1 MNTLLIALGS
11 ITILYFL
18 AAILKK
24 TTESIIKIPVCSICI
39 AVSATW
45 LGLLIAHLLGYA
57 ADITVIAILMGGSV
71 VGIMYKLEKIF
82 EKNRLSNFWIVR
94 LAVILFGCT
103 AVFMLIAGKMQYLL
117 MTGILAALF
126 AASCAF
132 FVKKENGEEKPKD
145 GFLEKMK
152 NCC

>member
-1 MNTLLIALGS
+1 MNTLFIALGS
-11 ITILYFL
+11 IVILYFL

-24 TTESIIKIPVCSICI
+24 TAERITKIPVCAICI

-45 LGLLIAHLLGYA
+45 LGLLISRLLGYEA
-57 ADITVIAILMGGSV
+57 NINVIAILMGGSV

-82 EKNRLSNFWIVR
+82 EKNGLSNFWIVR
-94 LAVILFGCT
+94 LAVMLFGIT
-103 AVFMLIAGKMQYLL
+103 AVFLLLAGEMQYLL

-126 AASCAF
+126 AASCTF
-132 FVKKENGEEKPKD
+132 FVKKENGAKTPKD